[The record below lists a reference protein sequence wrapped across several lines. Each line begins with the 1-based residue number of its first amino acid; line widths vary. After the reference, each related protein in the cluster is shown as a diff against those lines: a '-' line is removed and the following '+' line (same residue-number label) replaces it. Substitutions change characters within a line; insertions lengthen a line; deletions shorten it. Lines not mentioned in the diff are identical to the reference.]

1 MLVYVIPLFLANVL
15 AVTPSIIGLIEGIA
29 ESVAGVLKLVSGA
42 ISDRIGRR
50 RLLVGLGYGSSVAS
64 KALYL
69 FASSWPIVLVA
80 RLGDRLG
87 KGIRTAPRD
96 ALLTDSTDPA
106 YRGRA
111 FGFHRAMD
119 TAG

>member
-29 ESVAGVLKLVSGA
+29 EAVGGA

-64 KALYL
+64 KVLYL
-69 FASSWPIVLVA
+69 FANTWPVVLVA

-106 YRGRA
+106 FRGRA

-119 TAG
+119 TA